1 MMQPSESDA
10 KHQGTLWMVQLDAPL
25 PDPPAP
31 RVPAT
36 FVLAGPEIAGEIA
49 PDDPASVLQRFATG
63 RRCYIACVEG
73 RLAAYGWVS
82 FDVEAI
88 GELGSSIHLQKG
100 EAYIWGCETLAA
112 YRGQRLY
119 PALLAY
125 MLAALQADGMHRVW
139 IGADADNLA
148 SQSGL
153 TRVGFQPI
161 ADAMIESSPAGRRLW
176 VRAHPGAP
184 EEAVA
189 AAKRA
194 LLGA

>member
-36 FVLAGPEIAGEIA
+36 FARAGPEIAHEIA
-49 PDDPASVLQRFATG
+49 PNDPASRAQRFATG
-63 RRCYIACVEG
+63 RRCYIASIEG
-73 RLAAYGWVS
+73 RLAAYAWVS
-82 FDVEAI
+82 FDEEAI
-88 GELGSSIHLQKG
+88 GELGISIHLQAG
-100 EAYIWGCETLAA
+100 DVYIWDCETLAP

-125 MLAALQADGMHRVW
+125 VLAELQAEGVYRAW

-153 TRVGFQPI
+153 ARVGFQPV
-161 ADAMIESSPAGRRLW
+161 ADAMIEPSSTGRRLW

-184 EEAVA
+184 EEAVV

-194 LLGA
+194 LLGQ

>member
-1 MMQPSESDA
+1 MTQPSERDV
-10 KHQGTLWMVQLDAPL
+10 KHQGTLWMIQLDAPL
-25 PDPPAP
+25 PDPPTP

-36 FVLAGPEIAGEIA
+36 FARAGPEIAGEIA
-49 PDDPASVLQRFATG
+49 PGDPASVLQRFAMG
-63 RRCYIACVEG
+63 RRCYTASVGG

-82 FDVEAI
+82 FDEEAI
-88 GELGSSIHLQKG
+88 GELESSIHLQEG

-125 MLAALQADGMHRVW
+125 MLAALQADGVHRVW

-153 TRVGFQPI
+153 ARAGFQPI
-161 ADAMIESSPAGRRLW
+161 ADAMIESSPEGRRLL

-189 AAKRA
+189 TARRA
-194 LLGA
+194 LLGM